1 MTCNCDKIVE
11 QRKVLHR
18 SGKSR
23 QEAIWHIF
31 WTGNIS
37 AIMHLVSLTCV
48 LQDMSNELDIGKIVA
63 ELSGTTA
70 EQAKSL
76 IAQRKALGLNQTEW
90 RLLLF
95 QVHGTVR
102 QEVGVQM
109 EQCDGPGTLLTFTLQ
124 MLSCSMATCRCCCC
138 IQTCP

>member
-1 MTCNCDKIVE
+1 MTCNCEKIVE

-76 IAQRKALGLNQTEW
+76 IAQREGPWLESDRVAVAPLPGPWYCTAGSW
-90 RLLLF
+90 
-95 QVHGTVR
+95 
-102 QEVGVQM
+102 
-109 EQCDGPGTLLTFTLQ
+109 CPDGA
-124 MLSCSMATCRCCCC
+124 M
-138 IQTCP
+138 